1 MGNIPWFEMVWN
13 PFVFPCLQQHD
24 SVVPAWHFISIAAG
38 IHPWDDMGWLL
49 TPFWWR
55 QLRQLDK
62 KVDLVQ
68 LMQSLNWV
76 PYFQAF
82 WIILM
87 DSSET
92 TILERPISSETL
104 KPHFGESHPTWE
116 SEISDM
122 LVTSDKSPVM
132 WWIFQFCSAT
142 PPVGCLVIWGAV
154 PQRED
159 NTRGAT
165 RRVWGKAVALCTILV
180 FMCWFYE
187 LYSGMSKKLEFPEW
201 SASQPTSWPKKLRIQ
216 YIYQACSNHL

>member
-13 PFVFPCLQQHD
+13 PNVFPCLQQHD

-104 KPHFGESHPTWE
+104 KPHFGESHPSNMRIRNFRHVGYIRQIPSYVMDFPVLFNNPPGWMPGHLRSGSAARRSYPRSHPKSVRE
-116 SEISDM
+116 SSGFVQNSRFYV
-122 LVTSDKSPVM
+122 LVL
-132 WWIFQFCSAT
+132 WI
-142 PPVGCLVIWGAV
+142 I
-154 PQRED
+154 
-159 NTRGAT
+159 
-165 RRVWGKAVALCTILV
+165 
-180 FMCWFYE
+180 
-187 LYSGMSKKLEFPEW
+187 
-201 SASQPTSWPKKLRIQ
+201 
-216 YIYQACSNHL
+216 